1 MRPIINDKKYEVSL
15 LSMNNKS
22 RTCRVKVH
30 FKGDDFANIR
40 EYSLDND
47 FDYYQHYATEHDW
60 KTFFASSGCL
70 SDKFVK
76 STKMY

>member
-30 FKGDDFANIR
+30 FKGVDFANIR
-40 EYSLDND
+40 EYSLDNV
-47 FDYYQHYATEHDW
+47 FGYYQNYATELDW
-60 KTFFASSGCL
+60 KIFFASSGCL